1 MSIPQ
6 SFAHDMAETVKDGS
20 NAVSLSGAN
29 SVQRS
34 VRVDNADKDN
44 RDSVQPILIQQVS
57 IVQVVNKGN
66 KQTTPRLRSG
76 DDENIK
82 KSIDK
87 MYDSLINPMPENE
100 GEEKEQVLLDY
111 VESPDNINTI
121 TGGTIG
127 RSLRKVTRMQTENH

>member
-66 KQTTPRLRSG
+66 KQTTPRLRSE

>member
-1 MSIPQ
+1 
-6 SFAHDMAETVKDGS
+6 MAETVKDGS

-34 VRVDNADKDN
+34 VRVDNGDKDN

-66 KQTTPRLRSG
+66 KQTTPRLRSE
-76 DDENIK
+76 DDENTK

-111 VESPDNINTI
+111 VESPNHINTI

-127 RSLRKVTRMQTENH
+127 RNLRKVTRMQTENH